1 MVNANSLFK
10 SETLYLLLGGR
21 GRGKGRTLP
30 LKLKQKLKIRKKK
43 EGGKRRDSC

>member
-30 LKLKQKLKIRKKK
+30 LKLKLKLRKKK